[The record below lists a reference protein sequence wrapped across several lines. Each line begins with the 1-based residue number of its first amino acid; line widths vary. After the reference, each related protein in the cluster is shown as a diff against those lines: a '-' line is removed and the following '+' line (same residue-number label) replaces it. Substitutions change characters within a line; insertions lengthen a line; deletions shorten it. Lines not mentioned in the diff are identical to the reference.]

1 MRANRLISNKNLFLF
16 LLTALIVSSVN
27 AQTLTKNQQSSLYLL
42 NPLQEQIL
50 LILMPS
56 VKQLMNLV
64 SNKS

>member
-42 NPLQEQIL
+42 NLLHEQIL

-56 VKQLMNLV
+56 VKQLMNL
-64 SNKS
+64 SQQ

>member
-27 AQTLTKNQQSSLYLL
+27 AQTLTKNQKSSLYLL
-42 NPLQEQIL
+42 NLLQEQIL

-56 VKQLMNLV
+56 VKPLMNL
-64 SNKS
+64 SQQ

>member
-42 NPLQEQIL
+42 NLLQEQIL
-50 LILMPS
+50 LILMSS
-56 VKQLMNLV
+56 VK
-64 SNKS
+64 

>member
-42 NPLQEQIL
+42 NLLHEQIL

-56 VKQLMNLV
+56 VKPLMNL
-64 SNKS
+64 SQQ

>member
-27 AQTLTKNQQSSLYLL
+27 AQTLTKNQKSSLYLL
-42 NPLQEQIL
+42 NLLQEQIL

-56 VKQLMNLV
+56 VKQLMNL
-64 SNKS
+64 SQQ

>member
-56 VKQLMNLV
+56 VKQLMNL
-64 SNKS
+64 SQQ